1 MWGNWGI
8 GSGEGLRMGR
18 EAKGDEEGER
28 DEGAKWSEGERVE
41 VVGGLR
47 AV

>member
-1 MWGNWGI
+1 M
-8 GSGEGLRMGR
+8 GELGDWVGWGLRMGR